1 LSATQQAPGKT
12 EKPKRKI
19 NWFYSV
25 LPFNIA
31 AGPLGTFVQ
40 LVILATYGRS
50 LGTVYAGLAITAFN
64 AVTVPAA
71 IIWGFA
77 TDRFHHRRPIIW
89 ISFLLVGFNLVAF
102 LFTRSFIIISGLYG
116 VFALLSSASST
127 PFNLLIME
135 TEPKPKWAS
144 AFASFSLVSSVGV
157 TLGLLL
163 GIFWTA
169 FLPVEYLVIPLAIC
183 SFASAIIAYLILPE
197 PPFIFEREMIVR
209 TKPSFFE
216 RLSSIP
222 VIFLKIP
229 RASDFR
235 RVFQGLR
242 FELTSAT
249 PILYLSIVFFYLS
262 SGLFNTSLVPSL
274 YANSLSESE
283 VYLVLL
289 VGIIVQI
296 LGFRYIG
303 PYIEKRSL
311 VLTAVASLALRSTC
325 YAGIGVA
332 ALLLPG
338 ILYIGPTL
346 ILYPIAGGIAYA
358 AYYTVSNTM
367 VFNTLGPKSQGAWL
381 GVYSALV
388 GTATMAGSLASG
400 FVSAYYGFDST
411 FVLAALCLAVGALLS
426 QRLNRYKAF
435 QAGATKA

>member
-1 LSATQQAPGKT
+1 LSVTQQAPSE
-12 EKPKRKI
+12 EKKSRKI
-19 NWFYSV
+19 NWFYSA

-31 AGPLGTFVQ
+31 AGPLSTFVQ
-40 LVILATYGRS
+40 LAILDSYGQA

-64 AVTVPAA
+64 AVTIPAA
-71 IIWGFA
+71 MIWGFA
-77 TDRFHHRRPIIW
+77 TDRFYHRRPIIW
-89 ISFLLVGFNLVAF
+89 ISFLLVGFNLVGF
-102 LFTRSFIIISGLYG
+102 FFTRSFVVISGLYG
-116 VFALLSSASST
+116 LFALLSTASST

-144 AFASFSLVSSVGV
+144 GFARFSFISSIGV

-169 FLPVEYLVIPLAIC
+169 FLDVEYLVLPLAAC
-183 SFASAIIAYLILPE
+183 SFASAIIGYLILPE

-209 TKPSFFE
+209 TRPSFFE
-216 RLSSIP
+216 RLHVP
-222 VIFLKIP
+222 LIFLKIP
-229 RASDFR
+229 RASDFK

-249 PILYLSIVFFYLS
+249 PVLYLSIVFFYLS
-262 SGLFNTSLVPSL
+262 SGLFNTSLVPAL

-283 VYLVLL
+283 VYLVSL
-289 VGIIVQI
+289 VGMIVQI

-303 PYIEKRSL
+303 PFIEKRSL
-311 VLTAVASLALRSTC
+311 ALTAVASLALRSTC
-325 YAGIGVA
+325 YAGMGVA
-332 ALLLPG
+332 VIFVPG
-338 ILYIGPTL
+338 VLFIAPAL
-346 ILYPIAGGIAYA
+346 ILYPIAAGIAYA

-388 GTATMAGSLASG
+388 GTATMAGSLGSG
-400 FVSAYYGFDST
+400 FISAYFGFDST
-411 FVLAALCLAVGALLS
+411 FVLAALCIAVAALLS
-426 QRLNRYKAF
+426 QRLLRFKAF